1 MMLAVSRDDKLAF
14 APCSDAVLLHE
25 AAYSLL
31 AHAVTTGYQFLPH
44 FWPTVFMFDLCVDGS
59 NFNQQAFIA
68 RAAVHPRLGG
78 LVYVLATPMFKVTT
92 GGNSPHVAGQG
103 DGPAPLSFPLALG
116 LTQLSRL
123 ALGMPRILA
132 VTDTA

>member
-59 NFNQQAFIA
+59 NFN
-68 RAAVHPRLGG
+68 PRLGG